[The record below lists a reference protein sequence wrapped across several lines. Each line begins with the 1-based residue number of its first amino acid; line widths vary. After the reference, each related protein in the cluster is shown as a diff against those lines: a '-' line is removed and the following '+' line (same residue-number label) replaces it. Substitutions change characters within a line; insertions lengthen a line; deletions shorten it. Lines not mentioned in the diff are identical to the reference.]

1 MIKFI
6 LILLL
11 FFLIIFLLFKNFNT
25 SKFKL
30 KKTSL
35 VVIIFL
41 IGIILFF
48 LFKGKSNLII
58 SNLINFF
65 KNIVP
70 YLLKFLSFY

>member
-58 SNLINFF
+58 INLSNFF

-70 YLLKFLSFY
+70 YLLKFLYFY

>member
-58 SNLINFF
+58 SNLINFDSYN
-65 KNIVP
+65 KTV
-70 YLLKFLSFY
+70 

>member
-48 LFKGKSNLII
+48 LFKGKSNLLI

>member
-48 LFKGKSNLII
+48 IFKGKSNLII

-70 YLLKFLSFY
+70 YLLKFISFY